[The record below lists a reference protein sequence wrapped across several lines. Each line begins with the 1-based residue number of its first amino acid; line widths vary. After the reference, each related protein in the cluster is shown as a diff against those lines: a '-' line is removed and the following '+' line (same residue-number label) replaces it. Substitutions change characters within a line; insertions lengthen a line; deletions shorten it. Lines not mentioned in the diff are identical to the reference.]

1 MTEIHSS
8 SVDQHY
14 GLGDVMSKIQAAL
27 NTLDKDMSRLSTED
41 LAPIDGFHTRGRTS
55 TQEVTALAN
64 ITSSDIVLD
73 VGCGLGG
80 TARYLAEQFNC
91 QVVGIDL
98 TREYVDVGRQLNTL
112 LNMDSRVGL
121 HHASALDLPFE
132 NNSFDYAWT
141 EHVQMNIA
149 DKQRFYSEIVRVLK
163 PGGRLMFHDVFRGEG
178 DEPYYPVPWAEQ
190 SSISSLV
197 TQETAKSIF
206 AAVGLTI
213 EKWLDKTQESIDFFE
228 VVSEKLS
235 NTEMPPLGIH
245 LLMGDT
251 AKLKLENQAR
261 NLKEQRVTI
270 ALGVANKI

>member
-8 SVDQHY
+8 SIAKHY
-14 GLGDVMSKIQAAL
+14 GLGDLMIKIQSAL
-27 NTLDKDMSRLSTED
+27 NTLDKDMSSLKTED
-41 LAPIDGFHTRGRTS
+41 LAPIDGFHTRGRAS
-55 TQEVTALAN
+55 TQEVIALAN
-64 ITSSDIVLD
+64 ITSSDKVLD

-98 TREYVDVGRQLNTL
+98 TTEYVDVGRQLNTL
-112 LNMDSRVGL
+112 LNMHSQVEL

-132 NNSFDYAWT
+132 NESFDYAWT

-163 PGGRLMFHDVFRGEG
+163 PSGRLMFHDVFRGEG
-178 DEPYYPVPWAEQ
+178 DEPYYPVPWAEH

-197 TQETAKSIF
+197 TQERAKSIF
-206 AAVGLTI
+206 SEVGLTV
-213 EKWLDKTQESIDFFE
+213 EQWLDKTQESIDFFE
-228 VVSEKLS
+228 SVSEKLS
-235 NTEMPPLGIH
+235 KTEMPPLGIH